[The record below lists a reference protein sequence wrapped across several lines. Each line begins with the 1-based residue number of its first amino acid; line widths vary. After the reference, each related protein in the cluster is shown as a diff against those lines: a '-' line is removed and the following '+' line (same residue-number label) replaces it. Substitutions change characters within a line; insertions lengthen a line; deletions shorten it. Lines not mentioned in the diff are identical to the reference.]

1 MEQDPNR
8 KRRQRVWW
16 NPTRNKKMITSH
28 VLDLS
33 QGGPAVGMTVILEI
47 RQGSEW
53 APVGR
58 AATDEKGRVATLT
71 EGLKVVPGTY
81 RLTFDLANYHA
92 EHGVE
97 VSLITESQIECKVL
111 ASV

>member
-1 MEQDPNR
+1 
-8 KRRQRVWW
+8 
-16 NPTRNKKMITSH
+16 MITSH

-71 EGLKVVPGTY
+71 EGLKVAPGTY

-97 VSLITESQIECKVL
+97 WSLFPEAKITFNVRDSDEHYHIPLLLSPFGY
-111 ASV
+111 STYRGT